1 MAQTVMNRN
10 IPITVTLT
18 RPLAP
23 TVKQALDGLRH
34 AFPNAFTQPPRPL
47 AEDVLPAAQEYF
59 ATQYSKKSIRRA
71 LSAWCN
77 QVDYLRAVVTCDE
90 GCVHLDGSEAGPVTD
105 VQRQQARQRLE
116 LKGSPVNPTMT
127 FRKPPVRSQR
137 QTVRFGEPVNSPEL
151 NDPTA
156 DSGPRVSVRQRPK
169 LDRVL
174 ADTTITPTQRPKLS
188 LKKPPSEAD

>member
-1 MAQTVMNRN
+1 MNRN
-10 IPITVTLT
+10 TPITITLT

-23 TVKQALDGLRH
+23 TVKEALDGLRH
-34 AFPNAFTQPPRPL
+34 VFPNAFTQPPRPL

-77 QVDYLRAVVTCDE
+77 QVDYLRAVVTCDD
-90 GCVHLDGSEAGPVTD
+90 GCVHLDGSEAGPVTE

-116 LKGSPVNPTMT
+116 LRGNSVTPPMT
-127 FRKPPVRSQR
+127 LRKPMRSER
-137 QTVRFGEPVNSPEL
+137 QAVEFGEPVNLSKL
-151 NDPTA
+151 SDQTA
-156 DSGPRVSVRQRPK
+156 DSGPRISVRQRSK

-174 ADTTITPTQRPKLS
+174 ADTTIKPTQRPKLS
-188 LKKPPSEAD
+188 LKKPSSAGD